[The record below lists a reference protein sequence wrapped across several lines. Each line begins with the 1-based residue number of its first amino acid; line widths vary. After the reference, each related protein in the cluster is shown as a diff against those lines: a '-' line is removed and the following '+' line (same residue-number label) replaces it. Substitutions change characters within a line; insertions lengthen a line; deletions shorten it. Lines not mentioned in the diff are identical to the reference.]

1 MLVISNPKEMQLLV
15 NNLRKEG
22 KVIGFVPTMGALHE
36 GHLRLIRKARK
47 ESDFLVVSIF
57 VNPLQFEP
65 GSDYIRYP
73 RRFEEDRYKCEM
85 EGVQAVFY
93 PTVEDMYPEDFST
106 YVEVKNLDRYMEG
119 EFRPGHFRGVAT
131 VVLKLFNI
139 VKPHFAVFG
148 LKDAQQYYIIKRMV
162 RDLNLDIEILPHE
175 TVREPDG
182 LAMSSRNEYLSE
194 ESRKQA
200 TAIYKA
206 LKLGK
211 EMIFSGERISEKIKG
226 EMKKFLNEN
235 APSAKIDY
243 VEIASTKTL
252 EPVNI
257 VSDEVLLAIA
267 VRFPEAMLI
276 DNFIINADEG
286 YVLNEKIG

>member
-1 MLVISNPKEMQLLV
+1 MLIISEPKEMQLLA

-65 GSDYIRYP
+65 GSDYNRYP

-85 EGVQAVFY
+85 EGVQAIFY
-93 PTVEDMYPEDFST
+93 PSVQGMYPDDFST
-106 YVEVKNLDRYMEG
+106 YVEVEGLSKYMEG

-162 RDLNLDIEILPHE
+162 RDLNLDIEIIPHE

-182 LAMSSRNEYLSE
+182 LAYSSRNEYLSE
-194 ESRKQA
+194 ESRRQA
-200 TAIYKA
+200 TALYEA

-211 EMIFSGERISEKIKG
+211 EMIFSGERRSNKIKE
-226 EMKKFLNEN
+226 EMKNFIKEN
-235 APSAKIDY
+235 APSSKIDY

-252 EPVNI
+252 EPVDTVEGEI
-257 VSDEVLLAIA
+257 LLALA
-267 VRFPEAMLI
+267 VRFPEARLI

-286 YVLNEKIG
+286 YVLNEKI

>member
-267 VRFPEAMLI
+267 VRFPEARLI

>member
-1 MLVISNPKEMQLLV
+1 MLIISEPKEMQLLA

-22 KVIGFVPTMGALHE
+22 KVIGFVPTMGALHQ

-65 GSDYIRYP
+65 GSDYNRYP

-85 EGVQAVFY
+85 EGVQAIFHPSVQN
-93 PTVEDMYPEDFST
+93 MYPEDFST
-106 YVEVKNLDRYMEG
+106 YVEVEGLSKYMEG

-162 RDLNLDIEILPHE
+162 RDLNLDIEIIPHE

-182 LAMSSRNEYLSE
+182 LACSSRNEYLSE
-194 ESRKQA
+194 ESRRQA
-200 TAIYKA
+200 TALYKA

-211 EMIFSGERISEKIKG
+211 EMIFSGERRSNKIKE
-226 EMKKFLNEN
+226 EMKSFIKEN
-235 APSAKIDY
+235 APTSKIDY

-252 EPVNI
+252 EPVET
-257 VSDEVLLAIA
+257 VVDEILLALA
-267 VRFPEAMLI
+267 VRFPEARLI

-286 YVLNEKIG
+286 YVLNEKI

>member
-1 MLVISNPKEMQLLV
+1 MLVISNPKEMQLLA
-15 NNLRKEG
+15 NNLRREG

-65 GSDYIRYP
+65 GSDYNRYP

-162 RDLNLDIEILPHE
+162 RDLNLDVEIVPHE

-211 EMIFSGERISEKIKG
+211 EMIFSGERRSEKIKG

-252 EPVNI
+252 EPVDI

-267 VRFPEAMLI
+267 VRFPEARLI

-286 YVLNEKIG
+286 YVLNENIG